1 MIKNTKQITVEVNE
15 ILLQEMSK
23 ITNDENNILT
33 DLINESIVN
42 YILENKKHNIE
53 NKDLEEVIKFYKK
66 ENTEKPK
73 SAARAISYPR
83 NNQNKN
89 KIMPFISKTINLHD

>member
-15 ILLQEMSK
+15 ILLQEISK

-42 YILENKKHNIE
+42 YILENKNTMLK
-53 NKDLEEVIKFYKK
+53 IK
-66 ENTEKPK
+66 
-73 SAARAISYPR
+73 I
-83 NNQNKN
+83 
-89 KIMPFISKTINLHD
+89 

>member
-1 MIKNTKQITVEVNE
+1 
-15 ILLQEMSK
+15 
-23 ITNDENNILT
+23 T

-73 SAARAISYPR
+73 SAARAIAEA
-83 NNQNKN
+83 
-89 KIMPFISKTINLHD
+89 KTHTLY

>member
-15 ILLQEMSK
+15 ILLQEISK

-42 YILENKKHNIE
+42 YILENK
-53 NKDLEEVIKFYKK
+53 
-66 ENTEKPK
+66 T
-73 SAARAISYPR
+73 
-83 NNQNKN
+83 
-89 KIMPFISKTINLHD
+89 

>member
-42 YILENKKHNIE
+42 LSLIHI
-53 NKDLEEVIKFYKK
+53 
-66 ENTEKPK
+66 
-73 SAARAISYPR
+73 
-83 NNQNKN
+83 
-89 KIMPFISKTINLHD
+89 

>member
-23 ITNDENNILT
+23 ITNDENNI
-33 DLINESIVN
+33 
-42 YILENKKHNIE
+42 IE

-73 SAARAISYPR
+73 SAARAIAEA
-83 NNQNKN
+83 
-89 KIMPFISKTINLHD
+89 KTHTLY

>member
-23 ITNDENNILT
+23 ITNYENNILT

-42 YILENKKHNIE
+42 YILENKKHNI
-53 NKDLEEVIKFYKK
+53 
-66 ENTEKPK
+66 
-73 SAARAISYPR
+73 
-83 NNQNKN
+83 
-89 KIMPFISKTINLHD
+89 

>member
-42 YILENKKHNIE
+42 YILENKNIIL
-53 NKDLEEVIKFYKK
+53 KIK
-66 ENTEKPK
+66 
-73 SAARAISYPR
+73 I
-83 NNQNKN
+83 
-89 KIMPFISKTINLHD
+89 

>member
-42 YILENKKHNIE
+42 YILEN
-53 NKDLEEVIKFYKK
+53 
-66 ENTEKPK
+66 
-73 SAARAISYPR
+73 
-83 NNQNKN
+83 
-89 KIMPFISKTINLHD
+89 

>member
-15 ILLQEMSK
+15 ILLQEISN
-23 ITNDENNILT
+23 ITNDENKILT

-42 YILENKKHNIE
+42 YILENKKDNIE

-66 ENTEKPK
+66 ETAEKPK
-73 SAARAISYPR
+73 SAARAIAEA
-83 NNQNKN
+83 
-89 KIMPFISKTINLHD
+89 KTHTLY

>member
-42 YILENKKHNIE
+42 
-53 NKDLEEVIKFYKK
+53 
-66 ENTEKPK
+66 
-73 SAARAISYPR
+73 
-83 NNQNKN
+83 
-89 KIMPFISKTINLHD
+89 

>member
-73 SAARAISYPR
+73 SAARAIAE
-83 NNQNKN
+83 
-89 KIMPFISKTINLHD
+89 SKTHTLY

>member
-15 ILLQEMSK
+15 ILLQEISK

-42 YILENKKHNIE
+42 YILENKNITL
-53 NKDLEEVIKFYKK
+53 KIK
-66 ENTEKPK
+66 
-73 SAARAISYPR
+73 I
-83 NNQNKN
+83 
-89 KIMPFISKTINLHD
+89 

>member
-42 YILENKKHNIE
+42 YILENK
-53 NKDLEEVIKFYKK
+53 
-66 ENTEKPK
+66 T
-73 SAARAISYPR
+73 
-83 NNQNKN
+83 
-89 KIMPFISKTINLHD
+89 

>member
-15 ILLQEMSK
+15 ILLQEISK

-42 YILENKKHNIE
+42 YILEKQKHNVE
-53 NKDLEEVIKFYKK
+53 DKDLEEVIKFYKK
-66 ENTEKPK
+66 
-73 SAARAISYPR
+73 R
-83 NNQNKN
+83 
-89 KIMPFISKTINLHD
+89 KILKKLKVQQEL

>member
-1 MIKNTKQITVEVNE
+1 
-15 ILLQEMSK
+15 
-23 ITNDENNILT
+23 
-33 DLINESIVN
+33 INESIVN

-73 SAARAISYPR
+73 SAARAIAEA
-83 NNQNKN
+83 
-89 KIMPFISKTINLHD
+89 KTHTLY